1 MVAICFRE
9 GAVATNSCV
18 YEKRR
23 IGFGNKHGEII
34 LWGAKMI
41 MDTCKVTLLSVMVI
55 AWSFYYI
62 LDGSLITAMQSP
74 YLVGLLLRLGTFL
87 TMTVVF
93 ILSKR
98 LKWVF
103 RSWKGFTRA
112 FLVATVAFLFDFL
125 INVGLQYSSASS
137 GTALLKTEILFVFLL
152 DAFIRKKHLNAIE
165 YILSIL
171 MAVGVFLIVAGER
184 STFDIWS
191 ILFVISA
198 MLNSFCAFGIKKIQ
212 ADYSIDSYQIAYFN
226 NIVSLIL
233 YAIVAAL
240 FVEGSPFAQ
249 LGNLNLCQL
258 LLCVLCQT
266 LLMLTYYKA
275 LQITQVWIVKVVQLA
290 IPILTILIQFFFY
303 GEALGI
309 IQYIGIT
316 LSLMSAL
323 FLIMKSYTGTASD

>member
-1 MVAICFRE
+1 
-9 GAVATNSCV
+9 
-18 YEKRR
+18 
-23 IGFGNKHGEII
+23 
-34 LWGAKMI
+34 MI

-171 MAVGVFLIVAGER
+171 MAVGVFLIVAGE
-184 STFDIWS
+184 
-191 ILFVISA
+191 
-198 MLNSFCAFGIKKIQ
+198 KIGR
-212 ADYSIDSYQIAYFN
+212 AH
-226 NIVSLIL
+226 V
-233 YAIVAAL
+233 
-240 FVEGSPFAQ
+240 
-249 LGNLNLCQL
+249 
-258 LLCVLCQT
+258 
-266 LLMLTYYKA
+266 
-275 LQITQVWIVKVVQLA
+275 
-290 IPILTILIQFFFY
+290 
-303 GEALGI
+303 
-309 IQYIGIT
+309 
-316 LSLMSAL
+316 
-323 FLIMKSYTGTASD
+323 

>member
-1 MVAICFRE
+1 
-9 GAVATNSCV
+9 
-18 YEKRR
+18 
-23 IGFGNKHGEII
+23 
-34 LWGAKMI
+34 MI
-41 MDTCKVTLLSVMVI
+41 MDTSKAPLLSVMVI

-87 TMTVVF
+87 TMTF
-93 ILSKR
+93 FFARSKR
-98 LKWVF
+98 LKWMF
-103 RSWKGFTRA
+103 RSWEEFVRVS
-112 FLVATVAFLFDFL
+112 LVAAVAFLFDIL
-125 INVGLQYSSASS
+125 INIGLQYSSTSS

-152 DAFIRKKHLNAIE
+152 DAFIRKKPLNAVE

-171 MAVGVFLIVAGER
+171 MAVGVFLIIAGGQ

-226 NIVSLIL
+226 NVVSLIL
-233 YAIVAAL
+233 YAIVTVL
-240 FVEGSPFAQ
+240 FVEKGPFVQ
-249 LGNLNLCQL
+249 LRNINLCHL

-303 GEALGI
+303 DEALGM
-309 IQYIGIT
+309 IQYIGIA

-323 FLIMKSYTGTASD
+323 FLIMKSYTRTNSD